1 MFLKNKNENQKEE
14 KKKKQDMQ
22 TPMEQRINS
31 IKKHA

>member
-22 TPMEQRINS
+22 TPMEQSINS